1 MREANL
7 RRAHEELGGL
17 MNFYSFALA
26 NLTCAVIS
34 AKWALD
40 LGRDGAQQILW
51 ALAGAL
57 FGPLALLELYI
68 WLLVKRSKEL
78 RESNHSPKCDE
89 T

>member
-1 MREANL
+1 MDI
-7 RRAHEELGGL
+7 
-17 MNFYSFALA
+17 YSFALVS
-26 NLTCAVIS
+26 LTCAVIS

-68 WLLVKRSKEL
+68 WLLLKKNREL
-78 RESNHSPKCDE
+78 RESSLVAPNH
-89 T
+89 